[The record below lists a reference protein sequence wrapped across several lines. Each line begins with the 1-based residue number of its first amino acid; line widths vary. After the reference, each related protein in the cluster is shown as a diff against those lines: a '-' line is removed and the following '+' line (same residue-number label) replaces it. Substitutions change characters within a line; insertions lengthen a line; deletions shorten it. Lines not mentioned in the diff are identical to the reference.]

1 MFSIPFQ
8 MTLGGFY
15 HPTSLFEKQN
25 RNFKETSLKFL
36 KIETSLDKNL
46 GRDSYHEWKL
56 LPWTHGEIIR
66 GRPIIDDPLANGSS
80 FDIRVDSY
88 IGYQIN
94 EYIPKTI
101 INMKLIGDRDILMML
116 RLTHV

>member
-8 MTLGGFY
+8 MTLGGIL
-15 HPTSLFEKQN
+15 PPNSIFEKRN

-56 LPWTHGEIIR
+56 LTWTHGEIIR

-80 FDIRVDSY
+80 FDIKVDSY
-88 IGYQIN
+88 IDYQVN